1 MKFKKQQI
9 VAETKRVFVYKNKQ
23 FKCVLTSGKHTFWD
37 FKNELEFVTHNIETL
52 FFVASDAERLYH
64 SNPEVQAHISHYK
77 LNEQEIGLL
86 YFNDALKGVVAPGEN
101 LYLWQDAGDIH
112 LERVDISNDFY
123 VDEKTLKLIE
133 KAGLNLASKLIRTAK
148 TTVCKP
154 VYQIQIERD
163 HVGLL
168 FVDNKL
174 VQELPAGKYG
184 VWQFGREIELK
195 TFDSKKVSAE
205 DAKDIYHKNSEM
217 QSIEHQRLGSQE
229 VGLLYVNQ
237 ILKGIVPP
245 GEYLY
250 LWKAAGNI
258 HLERVDISADF
269 YVEKSIFAQVNS
281 IGLNNTTKLFKTTMS
296 EACKPIV
303 DISIDS
309 GHIGLLYVNNQLQ
322 QTLTPERYGIWQ
334 FNRDIEVKIFDL
346 RTLMLEVS
354 GQEILSK
361 DRVSL
366 RINLSASFRI
376 TDAVQAASSVD
387 DVNSFAYNALQLAL
401 REAVG
406 TQNLDDLLIDKLHI
420 NETVKE
426 LVSEQLAGIGV
437 QLISVGMKDIIL
449 PGEMKAILNQVVEA
463 QKAAEANV
471 IKRREETAATRSLH
485 NTAKVMENNP
495 TLMRLKELEALEK
508 VADKIESLTVYGGLE
523 GLMNNVVNL
532 GQKQG
537 GQHV

>member
-9 VAETKRVFVYKNKQ
+9 VAETKRVLVYKNKQ
-23 FKCVLTSGKHTFWD
+23 FKGVLTSGKHTFWD
-37 FKNELEFVTHNIETL
+37 FKNELEFVTHSIDTL
-52 FFVASDAERLYH
+52 FFVAPDAERLYH
-64 SNPEVQAHISHYK
+64 SNPEVQEHIRHYK
-77 LNEQEIGLL
+77 LNDQEIGLL

-112 LERVDISNDFY
+112 LERVDIRNDFY
-123 VDEKTLKLIE
+123 VDDKTLKQIE

-148 TTVCKP
+148 TTACKP

-163 HVGLL
+163 HIGLL

-174 VQELPAGKYG
+174 VKELPAGKYG
-184 VWQFGREIELK
+184 VWQFGREVELK
-195 TFDSKKVSAE
+195 TFDCKKVSAE
-205 DAKDIYHKNSEM
+205 DAKDIYQKNSAM
-217 QSIEHQRLGSQE
+217 HSITHQKLGAEE
-229 VGLLYVNQ
+229 VGLMYVNEV
-237 ILKGIVPP
+237 LKGIVPP
-245 GEYLY
+245 GEQVY
-250 LWKAAGNI
+250 LWKEAGHI
-258 HLERVDISADF
+258 HLERVDISEDL
-269 YVEKSIFAQVNS
+269 YVKQSTFTQVNNA
-281 IGLNNTTKLFKTTMS
+281 GLNSTATLFKPTGTQ
-296 EACKPIV
+296 CQPIIDV
-303 DISIDS
+303 SIDS
-309 GHIGLLYVNNQLQ
+309 EHIGLLYVNNQLQ
-322 QTLTPERYGIWQ
+322 QQLAPGRYGIWQ
-334 FNRDIEVKIFDL
+334 FNRDIEVKVFDL
-346 RTLMLEVS
+346 RTQMIEVC

-376 TDAVQAASSVD
+376 LNAAQAASSVE
-387 DVNSFAYNALQLAL
+387 DVNSYAYNALQLAL

-406 TQNLDDLLIDKLHI
+406 TQNLDDLLLDKLYI

-426 LVSEQLAGIGV
+426 LVSEQLAEIGV

-449 PGEMKAILNQVVEA
+449 PGEMRAILNQVVEA